1 MGLCCSKFGE
11 YFIGGKDDDGVA
23 TNGAGATPKITKLSK
38 KESVKET
45 ATSNGDVT
53 IQTGEKNGA
62 TATTSVSVTTNGKT
76 IENKD
81 ASDETKTTDDIVI
94 THKDTNGGSGGVTVS
109 TGIAPVEHQPN
120 VNVTTDHLEHTSH
133 SKSTPDANTQVEEV
147 VITKSSVLNEPG
159 HTKIIEETTKT
170 TTHTSTVLL
179 NETLIESSDKKKAEE
194 DVTKVNKTVVEV
206 KGAEVV
212 EESKKEE
219 KNEEEEN
226 AIYKLF

>member
-1 MGLCCSKFGE
+1 MGITQGTMGMCCSKFGE

-53 IQTGEKNGA
+53 IQTEEKNGA
-62 TATTSVSVTTNGKT
+62 ATKSVSVTTNGKT

-81 ASDETKTTDDIVI
+81 VSDETKTTDDIVI

-109 TGIAPVEHQPN
+109 TGIAPGEHQPN
-120 VNVTTDHLEHTSH
+120 VNVTTDHLEHT
-133 SKSTPDANTQVEEV
+133 KSTPDANTQVEEV
-147 VITKSSVLNEPG
+147 VITKSSALNEPG

-179 NETLIESSDKKKAEE
+179 NETLIESSDKK
-194 DVTKVNKTVVEV
+194 N
-206 KGAEVV
+206 
-212 EESKKEE
+212 
-219 KNEEEEN
+219 
-226 AIYKLF
+226 